1 MYYVFKGAKIR
12 SCKNENKQTDDKTVQ
27 TIPIDT
33 LNPCKTSVVDI
44 AAKVDSN
51 QFPITF
57 IPPQGFDVIAV
68 KHLQKIALSAVV
80 IEGKTTISVD
90 FGMSS
95 YQQYTLRL
103 QW

>member
-12 SCKNENKQTDDKTVQ
+12 SSKTENKQTDDNKTVQ
-27 TIPIDT
+27 TTPINT
-33 LNPCKTSVVDI
+33 LNPCKTFVVDI

-68 KHLQKIALSAVV
+68 KHFQKIALSAVV

-95 YQQYTLRL
+95 YQQYP
-103 QW
+103 Q